1 MKNNNIF
8 LLASFDVH
16 LENFR
21 NLNNEF
27 KINNDISD
35 MIGVLN
41 TSYWSSDIT
50 MKVFQKDYDALVLTD
65 INQKIVWVSSGFTDM
80 TGYSKTYALGKRPA
94 FLQGEKTCLSIKK
107 QIKYGLKNN
116 HTFKGSLINYKKNGS
131 AYNCQID
138 ISPLYNTNKKLKY
151 FLAFEK
157 EIPIFHP

>member
-1 MKNNNIF
+1 MKNKLDKIAKDTNIYLRKF
-8 LLASFDVH
+8 
-16 LENFR
+16 
-21 NLNNEF
+21 
-27 KINNDISD
+27 
-35 MIGVLN
+35 
-41 TSYWSSDIT
+41 
-50 MKVFQKDYDALVLTD
+50 
-65 INQKIVWVSSGFTDM
+65 
-80 TGYSKTYALGKRPA
+80 
-94 FLQGEKTCLSIKK
+94 IKK